1 MRKDRIRAGSL
12 TKTRKKEAH
21 MVGTLLMLGILSI
34 LIISHEFGHF
44 IFAKIFGVGVQ
55 IFSFGFGKI
64 LYKRKIGETEYALSA
79 IPLGGYVKMEG
90 EMREDQLGSNS
101 HKMYF
106 AKPVW
111 QRMLIIA
118 AGPLFNF
125 ILAFGILAGIALAY
139 KAPSLAIPE
148 AMSVTTDMITKT
160 VNAVWGLLTGSIS
173 IQNIGGPI
181 GVAQASGRIMAKDGL
196 EGVLF
201 LAALL
206 SINLGVLNLLPIPP
220 LDGGHLPLLALEA
233 IRRKPLSQGVEM
245 RVKTAGVIFMLS
257 LMILGTIFDI
267 SRFFG

>member
-1 MRKDRIRAGSL
+1 MIS
-12 TKTRKKEAH
+12 
-21 MVGTLLMLGILSI
+21 TLLMLGILGV
-34 LIISHEFGHF
+34 LIVSHEFGHF
-44 IFAKIFGVGVQ
+44 VFAKIFGVGVR
-55 IFSFGFGKI
+55 IFSLGFGKI
-64 LYKRKIGETEYALSA
+64 LLKKKIGETEYVLSA
-79 IPLGGYVKMEG
+79 IPLGGYVKMDG
-90 EMREDQLGSNS
+90 VTPDDTTNPDFS
-101 HKMYF
+101 KMYSR
-106 AKPVW
+106 KPVW
-111 QRMLIIA
+111 QRTLIVL

-125 ILAFGILAGIALAY
+125 LLAFFILAGIALMY
-139 KAPSLAIPE
+139 HAPDQAILR
-148 AMSVTTDMITKT
+148 AVSTTTNIIAEIAK
-160 VNAVWGLLTGSIS
+160 AVWGILTGSIS